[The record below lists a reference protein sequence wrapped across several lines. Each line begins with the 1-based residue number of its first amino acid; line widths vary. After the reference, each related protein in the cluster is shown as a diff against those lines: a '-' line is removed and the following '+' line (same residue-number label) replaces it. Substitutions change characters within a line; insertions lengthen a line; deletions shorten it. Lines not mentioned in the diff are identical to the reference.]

1 MYLSS
6 LAHLLILS
14 PKQSDLSSEQ
24 GKSHISEGNRKKH
37 FIISEKKK
45 KIKKKPEK
53 IQLWAWKGC
62 EGTGAP
68 VSLRSS
74 AGSKLGKS
82 CLKPG
87 ISSRMSHGK
96 RLSELSKCV
105 NNTVSGGEKSVIRN
119 SCSSK
124 LNNSVI
130 YKE

>member
-1 MYLSS
+1 M
-6 LAHLLILS
+6 
-14 PKQSDLSSEQ
+14 
-24 GKSHISEGNRKKH
+24 
-37 FIISEKKK
+37 
-45 KIKKKPEK
+45 
-53 IQLWAWKGC
+53 
-62 EGTGAP
+62 
-68 VSLRSS
+68 SLRSS
-74 AGSKLGKS
+74 SGSILGKS

-130 YKE
+130 YKEQKIRDRTTR